1 MEAQEAIIQRIR
13 ERLKQTVL
21 LDCLTEAYITYEREI
36 ERRAPGTLKTR
47 ATHLKQLTHFCRLV
61 GILEVTQLNRIVLD
75 EYFVYSAQTRSQNTV
90 NTGKRIIKCFLKWL
104 RDYKEIDILVQ
115 PEALKSTRIRNKKP
129 KALKKETI
137 KLAILN
143 EPVIQNRLLIATCYE
158 GGLRIS
164 ELVGLNIE
172 HIGRDYL
179 HILGKNDKER
189 TVYITEE
196 LSYSL
201 RKYCEGRMLH
211 EPVFINE
218 NEKKAYYLERIHTG
232 KARDVI
238 QAAFDRINAQMT
250 PHHLRHSI
258 AHHLFQQGCDIITV
272 QRQLGHEHIS
282 TTEEYLRLEND
293 YIRSQVTKHMGN
305 SILRS

>member
-1 MEAQEAIIQRIR
+1 MEAQEAIIKRIR

-21 LDCLTEAYITYEREI
+21 LDCLTEAFITYEREV
-36 ERRAPGTLKTR
+36 EQRANGTLKTR
-47 ATHLKQLTHFCRLV
+47 ATHLKQLTHFCRMV
-61 GILEVTQLNRIVLD
+61 GILEVSQLNRIVLD

-137 KLAILN
+137 RLAILN
-143 EPVIQNRLLIATCYE
+143 EPDVQTRLLIATCYE

-179 HILGKNDKER
+179 HILGKGDKER

-196 LSYSL
+196 LSLSL
-201 RKYCEGRMLH
+201 RKFSEGRPGHDPLF
-211 EPVFINE
+211 VNL
-218 NEKKAYYLERIHTG
+218 NDKKAYYMERMHTG
-232 KARDVI
+232 KARDAI
-238 QAAFDRINAQMT
+238 KAAFERINQPMT
-250 PHHLRHSI
+250 PHALRHSI

-272 QRQLGHEHIS
+272 QRQLGHEHVS

-293 YIRSQVTKHMGN
+293 YIRSQVTEHMGN
-305 SILRS
+305 SVLCS